1 MTMLTD
7 KSKQW
12 IKKLVENEML
22 KENLNVNLNEIISV
36 FDKSLEIKSAEDVKD
51 IGILMK
57 KALDN
62 ASEHPYDGLMA
73 SNLVLIEQYCKHIYC
88 IVNNIDNLDPAN
100 MLSYYMRDGLNIIPI
115 SSTKSLNDPKWD
127 TYPIPE
133 KYYRFAYIH
142 RNEKGHEAKTIPY
155 AETLPFVMRILC
167 SYLYIAKK
175 FQSVII
181 KTWNAQHALEAID
194 SKKYFSDISKENK
207 LIKDKYVDL
216 QWERFS
222 NNDDNVI
229 MASQYNSF
237 ICEKIKLVGRA
248 GTGKTYFLKSLETNI
263 ANKKT
268 GYIPVYIHLAYVN
281 DNGDEAL
288 KKAICERLN
297 ISTEEFY
304 NIIETNA
311 VVLLLDGYDEIRD
324 LKVKRA
330 VSKHIDVLITNYPK
344 LTIVVTDRAGIYS
357 DVSLNHSFKVFKPKK
372 MNKSD
377 YRSFINKYAE
387 DNCKSQLLNKLENDM
402 HYFDNNASP
411 IRLCRIITL
420 ANYKGNVSDDLT
432 RDYVEY
438 LLMREKEEKK
448 NNLVESV
455 YYFLMALSSLE
466 GSPWSRAKILRLFAS
481 VRQSLGLVSTDT
493 TECLQLICELGFLI
507 CVNED
512 ENDSA
517 IRITEKYAFESKEM
531 ESFFQ
536 MLSIENSFEEEIEDA
551 LIENL

>member
-88 IVNNIDNLDPAN
+88 IVNNIDNLD
-100 MLSYYMRDGLNIIPI
+100 RLNIIPI

-263 ANKKT
+263 ANK
-268 GYIPVYIHLAYVN
+268 
-281 DNGDEAL
+281 
-288 KKAICERLN
+288 
-297 ISTEEFY
+297 
-304 NIIETNA
+304 
-311 VVLLLDGYDEIRD
+311 
-324 LKVKRA
+324 
-330 VSKHIDVLITNYPK
+330 K